1 MLYLQGSQE
10 LHKIKPEAYT
20 PKLISIGPFHH
31 GGNEFKDME
40 KHKVRYFKDF
50 LKRTRKSMD
59 DLLEIIKVDKEKISH
74 CYSEDCIVQSVDHFM
89 KMILLDA
96 IFIIELFLK
105 VKDSKIKLKKK
116 KKKKEEDEEEEVKR
130 KRKKRGRKEE
140 DYILRKPWL
149 LNGTAYDLMLLENQ
163 IPYFILEKLY
173 MLALNDSPSCNHGE
187 EGTQTVTQDAPFVM
201 LSHNF
206 FACTL

>member
-1 MLYLQGSQE
+1 MEKKDSDFIICINGKEPDEYEDLFAKINISSEQPPPEWPKCCIYRVPKK

-31 GGNEFKDME
+31 GGSEFKDME

-50 LKRTRKSMD
+50 LKRTRKSME

-105 VKDSKIKLKKK
+105 VKDSKIKK
-116 KKKKEEDEEEEVKR
+116 
-130 KRKKRGRKEE
+130 
-140 DYILRKPWL
+140 
-149 LNGTAYDLMLLENQ
+149 
-163 IPYFILEKLY
+163 
-173 MLALNDSPSCNHGE
+173 
-187 EGTQTVTQDAPFVM
+187 
-201 LSHNF
+201 
-206 FACTL
+206 

>member
-105 VKDSKIKLKKK
+105 VKDLKIKK
-116 KKKKEEDEEEEVKR
+116 
-130 KRKKRGRKEE
+130 
-140 DYILRKPWL
+140 
-149 LNGTAYDLMLLENQ
+149 
-163 IPYFILEKLY
+163 
-173 MLALNDSPSCNHGE
+173 
-187 EGTQTVTQDAPFVM
+187 
-201 LSHNF
+201 
-206 FACTL
+206 